1 MNKSEFQLISIRHHM
16 SNVWNLRRPLYW
28 LVNKISQFIVESM
41 MILPNVLGSITLN
54 KSSSL
59 PAGYLAATA
68 HSYERES

>member
-1 MNKSEFQLISIRHHM
+1 MNKSEFQLISIRHQM
-16 SNVWNLRRPLYW
+16 SNVANIYTGWIW
-28 LVNKISQFIVESM
+28 LVNKISRFIDESM

-68 HSYERES
+68 HSYECES